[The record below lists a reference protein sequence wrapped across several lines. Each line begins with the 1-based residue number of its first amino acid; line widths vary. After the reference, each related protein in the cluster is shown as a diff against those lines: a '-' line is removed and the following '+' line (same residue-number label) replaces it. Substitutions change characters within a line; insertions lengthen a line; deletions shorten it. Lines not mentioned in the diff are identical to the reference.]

1 MNFLL
6 DTNIVS
12 EARRPMGDQ
21 GVKEWLETTPGENL
35 FLSVLIIGEIELG
48 IARLQQRDL
57 VQAAMLDRWL
67 TILRKNYASRILPV
81 TLQIAERWGP
91 LNVPDR
97 LPLIDGLLAATALV
111 HDLTLVTRNTRDVA
125 PTGVRLFNPFENRQ
139 P

>member
-1 MNFLL
+1 
-6 DTNIVS
+6 
-12 EARRPMGDQ
+12 MGDQ

>member
-6 DTNIVS
+6 DTNIIS

-21 GVKEWLETTPGENL
+21 RVKEWLAKMPGENL
-35 FLSVLIIGEIELG
+35 FLSVLIVGEIELG
-48 IARLQQRDL
+48 IARLQQRDP

-67 TILRKNYASRILPV
+67 TALHSGYASRILPV

-91 LNVPDR
+91 LNVPNR

-111 HDLTLVTRNTRDVA
+111 HNLTLVTRNTRDVA
-125 PTGVRLFNPFENRQ
+125 STGVRLFNPFENRQ

>member
-1 MNFLL
+1 
-6 DTNIVS
+6 
-12 EARRPMGDQ
+12 MGNPA
-21 GVKEWLETTPGENL
+21 VKEWLEKTPGENV

-48 IARLQQRDL
+48 IARLRQRDPN
-57 VQAAMLDRWL
+57 QAATLDQWL
-67 TILRKNYASRILPV
+67 TTLRHNYASRILPV

-111 HDLTLVTRNTRDVA
+111 HDLILVTRNTRDVA
-125 PTGVRLFNPFENRQ
+125 TTGVRLFNPFEHGQ

>member
-1 MNFLL
+1 
-6 DTNIVS
+6 
-12 EARRPMGDQ
+12 MGDQ
-21 GVKEWLETTPGENL
+21 GVKGWLDTTPGENL

-139 P
+139 L

>member
-21 GVKEWLETTPGENL
+21 GVKGWLDTTPGENL

-139 P
+139 L

>member
-1 MNFLL
+1 M
-6 DTNIVS
+6 
-12 EARRPMGDQ
+12 
-21 GVKEWLETTPGENL
+21 
-35 FLSVLIIGEIELG
+35 IGEIELG

-67 TILRKNYASRILPV
+67 TALRRSYASCILPV

-91 LNVPDR
+91 LNVPNR

-125 PTGVRLFNPFENRQ
+125 PTGVRLFNPCENRQ
-139 P
+139 S

>member
-1 MNFLL
+1 
-6 DTNIVS
+6 
-12 EARRPMGDQ
+12 MGDQ
-21 GVKEWLETTPGENL
+21 GVKGWLDTMPGENL

>member
-1 MNFLL
+1 
-6 DTNIVS
+6 
-12 EARRPMGDQ
+12 MGDPA
-21 GVKEWLETTPGENL
+21 VKGWLDKTPSESL

-48 IARLQQRDL
+48 IARLQQRDP

-97 LPLIDGLLAATALV
+97 LPLIDSLLAATALV
-111 HDLTLVTRNTRDVA
+111 HNLILVTRNTRDVA
-125 PTGVRLFNPFENRQ
+125 KTGVRLFNPFEDKL